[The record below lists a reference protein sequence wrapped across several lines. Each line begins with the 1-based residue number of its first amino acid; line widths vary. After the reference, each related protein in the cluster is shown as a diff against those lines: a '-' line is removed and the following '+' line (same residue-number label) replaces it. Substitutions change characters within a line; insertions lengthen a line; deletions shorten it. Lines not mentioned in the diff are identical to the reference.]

1 MNKFIVLIMTVF
13 VKNCWWNR

>member
-1 MNKFIVLIMTVF
+1 MNTFIVLIMTVF